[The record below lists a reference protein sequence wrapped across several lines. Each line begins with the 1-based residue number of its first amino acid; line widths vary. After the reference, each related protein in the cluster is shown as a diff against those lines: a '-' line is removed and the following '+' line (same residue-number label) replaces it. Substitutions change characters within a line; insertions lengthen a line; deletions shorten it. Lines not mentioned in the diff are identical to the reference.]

1 MTIRSP
7 GSSPFV
13 TSTSS
18 PMRHPVS
25 TSRGSKY
32 PWPRSTNTVLRS
44 PESTIA
50 SAGTTSVGGRSTG
63 NSTSTNMPG
72 LSARC
77 GFAASSR
84 TFSVSVASS
93 KIGSD
98 GLTVARSAWLPS
110 AVVIRA
116 EAPRRMNGRS
126 WRYTSARIHTRL
138 RSAIRYSSNPR
149 SNRRPGETPRF
160 STTPST
166 GDSTR
171 MSRTSSRRWP
181 ISRSCEL
188 VTPRVRSSSA
198 IRSIS
203 SGPRE
208 EGCDCA
214 RGPAAGGGGC
224 VSAMR

>member
-1 MTIRSP
+1 MMRSIIGLYAAFMRLSESTRKVPEITIRSP
-7 GSSPFV
+7 AVSPLV

-32 PWPRSTNTVLRS
+32 PSPQSTNTVLRS
-44 PESTIA
+44 PESTMA

-72 LSARC
+72 LSAKF

-98 GLTVARSAWLPS
+98 GLTVAGSARLAS

-116 EAPRRMNGRS
+116 EAPRRMNGS
-126 WRYTSARIHTRL
+126 WSRYTSARIHTRF
-138 RSAIRYSSNPR
+138 RSAIR
-149 SNRRPGETPRF
+149 
-160 STTPST
+160 
-166 GDSTR
+166 
-171 MSRTSSRRWP
+171 
-181 ISRSCEL
+181 
-188 VTPRVRSSSA
+188 
-198 IRSIS
+198 
-203 SGPRE
+203 
-208 EGCDCA
+208 
-214 RGPAAGGGGC
+214 
-224 VSAMR
+224 

>member
-1 MTIRSP
+1 MFLTEKSMMRSIMACAAFMRLSESTKKVPEITIRSP
-7 GSSPFV
+7 AMSPFV

-32 PWPRSTNTVLRS
+32 PLPQSTNTVLRS

-72 LSARC
+72 LSADC

-98 GLTVARSAWLPS
+98 GLTVADSARLSS

-116 EAPRRMNGRS
+116 EAPRRMNGS
-126 WRYTSARIHTRL
+126 WSRYTSARIHTRF
-138 RSAIRYSSNPR
+138 RSAIR
-149 SNRRPGETPRF
+149 
-160 STTPST
+160 
-166 GDSTR
+166 
-171 MSRTSSRRWP
+171 
-181 ISRSCEL
+181 
-188 VTPRVRSSSA
+188 
-198 IRSIS
+198 
-203 SGPRE
+203 
-208 EGCDCA
+208 
-214 RGPAAGGGGC
+214 
-224 VSAMR
+224 